1 MNLALSYGVR
11 KVHSPCVSRMTS
23 KSFHVKQVTHFG
35 CSIQGL
41 KPIKFLCLCPMHF
54 LLVTIY
60 VCVPAMG
67 MHFLLVTNANRTKSK
82 GKLELSPVQ
91 ESSTGDA
98 CSDDNCWKLSRQISL
113 ALNETLDS
121 SSHTNGSDVQYPLPS
136 YCILTGL
143 FKKKLTGF
151 LPNGAAPT
159 GPHTAQFSDDPE
171 GITKFKQCIAILRVN
186 KVHIKAAVFT
196 VLAL

>member
-143 FKKKLTGF
+143 FKKKINRLFAKWSSTNRATHCSIF
-151 LPNGAAPT
+151 RWSRRNHKIQA
-159 GPHTAQFSDDPE
+159 
-171 GITKFKQCIAILRVN
+171 
-186 KVHIKAAVFT
+186 VHCHPKSQ
-196 VLAL
+196 